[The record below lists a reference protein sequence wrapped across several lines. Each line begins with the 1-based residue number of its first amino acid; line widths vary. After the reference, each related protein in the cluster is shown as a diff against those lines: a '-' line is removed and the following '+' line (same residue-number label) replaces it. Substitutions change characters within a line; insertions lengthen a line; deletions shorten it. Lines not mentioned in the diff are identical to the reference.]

1 MQLKALTTFQIFFSL
16 KAYPVELG
24 QQGWV
29 QKEKKGLEQES
40 SSCHWHSQPATDTE
54 ACLGRFYPGADLPTS
69 GRIVSRKLTPLIGFI
84 LVCAAPAE
92 EAHHWFLGSLD
103 LPSAGTAL
111 PLNCDLVPWCWCKQ
125 KQVKATHWHWD
136 FLWQTNHWMFNT
148 IFEKPACSVELNRWD
163 RLDASPYQVCCLWNI
178 LHITDMSLLW

>member
-69 GRIVSRKLTPLIGFI
+69 GRIFSRKLTPLIGFI
-84 LVCAAPAE
+84 LVCVRCASWRGPPLVSRKLGLTTSRNCAPAQLWPG
-92 EAHHWFLGSLD
+92 ALVLVQTKTGKSNTLTLRFSLTD
-103 LPSAGTAL
+103 QS
-111 PLNCDLVPWCWCKQ
+111 LNV
-125 KQVKATHWHWD
+125 
-136 FLWQTNHWMFNT
+136 
-148 IFEKPACSVELNRWD
+148 
-163 RLDASPYQVCCLWNI
+163 
-178 LHITDMSLLW
+178 